1 MASRKRSDGE
11 GSLYQQHA
19 PGCERPT
26 NARGDSTCKC
36 VWRGAL
42 VIGWH
47 DGKPVRKRVTAPN
60 RAAAAAKLRKLDEEV
75 RKGRLPHGRI
85 PTVGEWLSY
94 WLEHI
99 VAERN
104 RPNTVRTYRT
114 YVEQYLTPTIG
125 RHRLDKLTPEHI
137 STAWAKLRADG
148 LSENTVYN
156 VHAALSR
163 SLKVAHQRGKV
174 TQNVASLL
182 DAPKRTKSEPVVL
195 DKAQARAVLDA
206 AKGKDCRNA
215 ARWSVAF
222 ALGLRQ
228 GEALGLRWS
237 DVDLDKGIVVVRHSL
252 GRVKGKGLV
261 LGPTKGGKDRA
272 IVLPAPLLAE
282 LKAHRKAQLA
292 ERMAARNEWHDLDYL
307 FPWPDGR
314 PIDPREDRDHWKAL
328 LKRAGAPDVRGHS
341 ARHTAATML
350 LAQGVAIE
358 VVKEILG
365 HSSITVTQGYQHR
378 VNDLHLDAAQRMA
391 AAYWD

>member
-1 MASRKRSDGE
+1 MASSKRSDGE
-11 GSLYQQHA
+11 GSLYQRHI
-19 PGCERPT
+19 PGCARPT
-26 NARGDSTCKC
+26 NVRGDSTCKC
-36 VWRGAL
+36 PWRGAL

-47 DGKPVRKRVTAPN
+47 GDRPIRKRITAPS
-60 RAAAAAKLRKLDEEV
+60 RAAAATKLRQLAEDV
-75 RKGRLPHGRI
+75 TKGQLPHGRI
-85 PTVGEWLSY
+85 PTVAEWLTY
-94 WLEHI
+94 WLENI
-99 VAERN
+99 VSERN

-114 YVEQYLTPTIG
+114 YVEHYLVPNIG

-137 STAWAKLRADG
+137 AAAWRKLRQDG
-148 LSENTVYN
+148 LSENTIHN
-156 VHAALSR
+156 THAALSR
-163 SLKVAHQRGKV
+163 SLKVAQQRGKV
-174 TQNVASLL
+174 TRNVATLL
-182 DAPKRTKSEPVVL
+182 DAPKRTREAPTVL
-195 DKAQARAVLDA
+195 DRDEARAVLA
-206 AKGKDCRNA
+206 AAREVRNA

-237 DVDLDKGIVVVRHSL
+237 DVDLNKGIVVVRHSL

-261 LGPTKGGKDRA
+261 LGPTKSGKDRTV
-272 IVLPAPLLAE
+272 VLPAPLLAD
-282 LKAHRKAQLA
+282 LKAHRKAQLT

-328 LKRAGAPDVRGHS
+328 LKTAGVPDVRGHS

-350 LAQGVAIE
+350 LAHGVAIE

-365 HSSITVTQGYQHR
+365 HSSITVTQAYQHR

-391 AAYWD
+391 SAYWD